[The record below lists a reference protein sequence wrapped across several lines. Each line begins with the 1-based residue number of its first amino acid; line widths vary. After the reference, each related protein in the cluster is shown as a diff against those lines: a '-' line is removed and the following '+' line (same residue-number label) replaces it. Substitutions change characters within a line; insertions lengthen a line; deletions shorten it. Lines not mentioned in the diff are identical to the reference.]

1 MVLFGS
7 WVILYIHILYIYIY
21 IRWFLTYIYIY
32 TVHKYIYIY
41 IYFGFYDVLGGE
53 WQKGCKVELEC
64 GTLRQLGT

>member
-7 WVILYIHILYIYIY
+7 WVILYIHILYIYTMV
-21 IRWFLTYIYIY
+21 FYIYIY